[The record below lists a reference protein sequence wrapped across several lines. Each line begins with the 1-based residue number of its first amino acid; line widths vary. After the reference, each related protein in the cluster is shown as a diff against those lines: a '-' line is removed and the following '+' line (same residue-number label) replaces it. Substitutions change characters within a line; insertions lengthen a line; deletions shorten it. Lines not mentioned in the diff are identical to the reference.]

1 MGKPGQIWDPEV
13 VAKME
18 SIVAICSAR
27 GIRLGTFTDTPNGI
41 KFWKNR
47 GLSFI
52 QYASDL
58 NLFINAAKQLI
69 N

>member
-27 GIRLGTFTDTPNGI
+27 RIRLGTFTDTPDGI

-58 NLFINAAKQLI
+58 NLFIGAAKQLI